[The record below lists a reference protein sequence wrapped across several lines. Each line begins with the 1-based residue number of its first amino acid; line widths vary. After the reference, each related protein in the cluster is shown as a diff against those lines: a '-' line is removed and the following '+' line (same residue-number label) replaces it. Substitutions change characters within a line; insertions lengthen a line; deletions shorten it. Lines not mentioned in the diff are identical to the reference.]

1 MVRLLVKLALAAG
14 ALAAIWSW
22 VPVGERT
29 MADRWRAAAT
39 PGLFL
44 DRTLAEL
51 MGREAGARPIPSP
64 QRPRGPA
71 SAPGRPEEAHSDSD
85 RRALERILS
94 DRLDEPPARR

>member
-1 MVRLLVKLALAAG
+1 MLRLLVKLALAAG
-14 ALAAIWSW
+14 AIAAIWAW

-51 MGREAGARPIPSP
+51 VGREAGGRPIPRP
-64 QRPRGPA
+64 QQRRPAGE
-71 SAPGRPEEAHSDSD
+71 RPEEAHSDSD